1 MDNFFLQHYFHLK
14 SFCYFVFFC
23 TTMKRLLILL
33 ICFCTVLSAA
43 AQNRP
48 LKDYLTPIPKE
59 LTRLREKNN
68 LSQEQL
74 KHCQHFLLSLH
85 QHNLL
90 NPSESKQLQY
100 LKMHVEPSLKP
111 QEYGLRIHIDHIEII
126 GGDPAAVFYGTR
138 TLLQLIEYALTENTT
153 LPCLIIHDVPDFERR
168 GYMLDISRNK
178 VPKMETLY
186 QIVDLLAAWKI
197 NEFQLYIEHTF
208 AYKNHKDAWEGC
220 SPMTANEI
228 RDLDEY
234 CRERFIDLV
243 PNQNSFGHMEN
254 WLRHDRY
261 KELAEC
267 PTDCATKWGKR
278 SLTSLDPTNPK
289 SFKLMQELY
298 AELLPNFSSQYFN
311 IGCDE
316 TVELGL
322 GNSKIIQ
329 IIIGI
334 FWNKKITPNPGV

>member
-1 MDNFFLQHYFHLK
+1 MM
-14 SFCYFVFFC
+14 
-23 TTMKRLLILL
+23 MKRFFALLMCL
-33 ICFCTVLSAA
+33 CTMLTAA

-48 LKDYLTPIPKE
+48 FKDYLTPIPKE
-59 LTRLREKNN
+59 LTRLREKSD
-68 LSQEQL
+68 LSDDQL
-74 KHCQHFLLSLH
+74 RHCQHFLQSLYR
-85 QHNLL
+85 HNLL
-90 NPSESKQLQY
+90 KTHDSKQLTY
-100 LKMHVEPSLKP
+100 LRMYVDRSMKP
-111 QEYGLRIHIDHIEII
+111 QEYGLRINFNKIEIA
-126 GGDPAAVFYGTR
+126 GGDPAGVFFGTR
-138 TLLQLIEYALTENTT
+138 TLLQLIDYALSEGTT
-153 LPCLIIHDVPDFERR
+153 LPCLIIRDAPDFERR

-186 QIVDLLAAWKI
+186 QIVDMLAAWKV

-220 SPMTANEI
+220 SPMTDDEI
-228 RDLDEY
+228 RELDNY

-254 WLRHDRY
+254 WLRHERY

-289 SFKLMQELY
+289 SLQLMQELY

-311 IGCDE
+311 IGC
-316 TVELGL
+316 
-322 GNSKIIQ
+322 
-329 IIIGI
+329 
-334 FWNKKITPNPGV
+334 